1 MAQIKLTQYQR
12 NLLEDSL
19 RVKQGAEAAQEELL
33 TMIFAVNKV
42 SRPNTQVQYNDGA
55 ITWVDV
61 IKDVPHE
68 DA

>member
-33 TMIFAVNKV
+33 TMIFAANKV
-42 SRPNTQVQYNDGA
+42 SRPNVQVQYNDGA
-55 ITWVDV
+55 ITWADV
-61 IKDVPHE
+61 IETPHE